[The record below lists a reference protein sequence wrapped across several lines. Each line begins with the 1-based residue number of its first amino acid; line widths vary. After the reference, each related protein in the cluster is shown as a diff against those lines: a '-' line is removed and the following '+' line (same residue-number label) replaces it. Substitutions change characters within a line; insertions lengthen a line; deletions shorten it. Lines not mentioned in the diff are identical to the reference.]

1 MPSEIGKNG
10 QNQVFWIF
18 LPEKCSKQKTP
29 ADRYTLSNVTYNL
42 HNNHESEISIF
53 DGCGVL
59 VYVKILGSDEK
70 VPEIKNAGG

>member
-18 LPEKCSKQKTP
+18 LPEKCSKQKTL

-42 HNNHESEISIF
+42 HKNHESEI
-53 DGCGVL
+53 
-59 VYVKILGSDEK
+59 
-70 VPEIKNAGG
+70 